1 MVKVMRMGVGALAFA
16 AMDAFGHEAMEYV
29 QDEQAR
35 VTKVR
40 LIIFW
45 GIFLI
50 WKSPFWGFP
59 CESPHFSIQNPKFFP
74 VYSLG
79 IDRGRLI
86 PPT

>member
-40 LIIFW
+40 LIIFFGGASQEW
-45 GIFLI
+45 
-50 WKSPFWGFP
+50 WWS
-59 CESPHFSIQNPKFFP
+59 
-74 VYSLG
+74 VV
-79 IDRGRLI
+79 
-86 PPT
+86 TA

>member
-1 MVKVMRMGVGALAFA
+1 MRMGVGALAFA

-45 GIFLI
+45 GNIFDMKITIL
-50 WKSPFWGFP
+50 
-59 CESPHFSIQNPKFFP
+59 EFS
-74 VYSLG
+74 L
-79 IDRGRLI
+79 
-86 PPT
+86 

>member
-29 QDEQAR
+29 QDEQSR

-45 GIFLI
+45 GIFDLKI
-50 WKSPFWGFP
+50 PTLAFFWRKSPLFG
-59 CESPHFSIQNPKFFP
+59 PKF
-74 VYSLG
+74 L
-79 IDRGRLI
+79 
-86 PPT
+86 

>member
-1 MVKVMRMGVGALAFA
+1 MIFSARLGLAISFWLGILKVGNFSKAFKMVKVMRMGVGALAFA

-50 WKSPFWGFP
+50 
-59 CESPHFSIQNPKFFP
+59 
-74 VYSLG
+74 
-79 IDRGRLI
+79 
-86 PPT
+86 